1 MGRGLLLCQRI
12 CSWLGGLGGGLE
24 SKRWGGVCM
33 YTSVGGESE
42 GESCDEKDRMWWGG
56 GDKRTETTFG
66 NVYCNNHVAIVKRRE
81 MKQSK

>member
-1 MGRGLLLCQRI
+1 
-12 CSWLGGLGGGLE
+12 
-24 SKRWGGVCM
+24 M